1 MRCFCKYIFKRN
13 LIIIDTHFSIYYNIT
28 IPYIGMEGF
37 NVIKIED
44 KALASIKASGGI
56 VVIKIVTSSCG

>member
-1 MRCFCKYIFKRN
+1 M
-13 LIIIDTHFSIYYNIT
+13 HFSIYYNIN

-37 NVIKIED
+37 HMIKIED